1 MKKQSEILQKELKD
15 FIDMYGMD
23 NMFLK
28 GRIEEAKRN
37 EAKIKKIKERIAYR
51 FQGGHSNVLDIC
63 VEEIDKIIE
72 EKE

>member
-28 GRIEEAKRN
+28 GRIEEAKLW
-37 EAKIKKIKERIAYR
+37 EAKSEKIKEIK
-51 FQGGHSNVLDIC
+51 IC
-63 VEEIDKIIE
+63 LFMSKAEYIEEIDKIIE
-72 EKE
+72 GGE